1 MIANV
6 VDMVPDKLHI
16 SFGDTHLY
24 KNHIEQANELLSRDL
39 FLYKLPTLEIDKKYE
54 SIDDFTMDSFQVIGY
69 ESHPRISAPIAV

>member
-1 MIANV
+1 M
-6 VDMVPDKLHI
+6 
-16 SFGDTHLY
+16 
-24 KNHIEQANELLSRDL
+24 SRDL